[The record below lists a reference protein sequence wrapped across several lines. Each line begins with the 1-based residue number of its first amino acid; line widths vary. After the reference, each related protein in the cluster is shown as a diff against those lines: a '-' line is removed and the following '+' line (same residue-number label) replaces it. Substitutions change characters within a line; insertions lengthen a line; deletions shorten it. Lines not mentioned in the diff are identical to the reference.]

1 MAIRMLLHISH
12 QQEDDAASMV
22 HCLITVLYSATALVM
37 LFPVI
42 VMADSR
48 PAAGW
53 RHSLTAAYAWQGTS
67 DLAEQGSFSVDRG
80 VVEYRLATRLGKRW
94 FAGLSAGYGEDR
106 YRFDS
111 TPASF
116 PPWQDIR
123 SLQFGIA
130 LRYLADNR
138 WTLFGLPVLR
148 YSAEENVSLN
158 QGREYGLIAGA
169 SYRFSDRLTI
179 GPGLGAFRGIG
190 SEDDVFPVL
199 FINWRMT
206 ETLSLETG
214 RGLAATRG
222 PGLTLR
228 WRPMQKWEFG
238 IAARYEKYRFRLD
251 DGADGIGEDKT
262 VPLVATASWQPTA
275 ALKLSALAGVETAGV
290 LSLENSGGTLV
301 AERTYSTAPIAGLV
315 ASFNF

>member
-1 MAIRMLLHISH
+1 MLL
-12 QQEDDAASMV
+12 
-22 HCLITVLYSATALVM
+22 
-37 LFPVI
+37 PVI
-42 VMADSR
+42 GLAESR

-53 RHSLTAAYAWQGTS
+53 RHTLTAAYAWQGTS
-67 DLAEQGSFSVDRG
+67 DLADQGSFSVDRG

-116 PPWQDIR
+116 SPWQDIR

-130 LRYLADNR
+130 LRYLADNS

-169 SYRFSDRLTI
+169 SYRFGDRLTI

-190 SEDDVFPVL
+190 NEDDVFPVL

-206 ETLSLETG
+206 DTLSLETG

-228 WRPMQKWEFG
+228 WRPMQQWAFG
-238 IAARYEKYRFRLD
+238 VAARYEKYRFRLD
-251 DGADGIGEDKT
+251 DGADGIGQDKSVPVIAT
-262 VPLVATASWQPTA
+262 VSWQSTGG
-275 ALKLSALAGVETAGV
+275 LKISLLAGVETAGV
-290 LSLENSGGTLV
+290 LSLENRDGNPVT
-301 AERTYSTAPIAGLV
+301 EQNYSTAPIAGLV
-315 ASFNF
+315 ASFSF

>member
-1 MAIRMLLHISH
+1 MRLPFPLH
-12 QQEDDAASMV
+12 QEVVAVYMV
-22 HCLITVLYSATALVM
+22 RCFITVLFSTTVLAIF
-37 LFPVI
+37 FPLSV
-42 VMADSR
+42 VAESR

-116 PPWQDIR
+116 SAWQDIR
-123 SLQFGIA
+123 SLQFGVA

-148 YSAEENVSLN
+148 YAAEENVGLK

-169 SYRFSDRLTI
+169 SYSFGDRLTL

-190 SEDDVFPVL
+190 NEDDVFPVL
-199 FINWRMT
+199 FINWRIT
-206 ETLSLETG
+206 ETLSVETG

-228 WRPMQKWEFG
+228 WRPVQKWEFG

-262 VPLVATASWQPTA
+262 VPLVATASWQPGTG
-275 ALKLSALAGVETAGV
+275 LKLSALAGVETAGV
-290 LSLENSGGTLV
+290 LSIENSGGTLT
-301 AERTYSTAPIAGLV
+301 AERAYNTAPIAGLV

>member
-1 MAIRMLLHISH
+1 MFSVRCFKTAFISAAI
-12 QQEDDAASMV
+12 
-22 HCLITVLYSATALVM
+22 LVI

-42 VMADSR
+42 GLAASG

-53 RHSLTAAYAWQGTS
+53 RHTLTAAYAWQGAS

-80 VVEYRLATRLGKRW
+80 VLEYRLATRPGKRW
-94 FAGLSAGYGEDR
+94 FAGFSAGYGKDR
-106 YRFDS
+106 YRFGS
-111 TPASF
+111 TPTSF
-116 PPWQDIR
+116 SPWQDIR

-148 YSAEENVSLN
+148 YSAEDNVSLN

-169 SYRFSDRLTI
+169 SYRFGDRLTI
-179 GPGLGAFRGIG
+179 GPGMGAFRGFG
-190 SEDDVFPVL
+190 NEDDVFPVL
-199 FINWRMT
+199 FIDWRMT

-222 PGLTLR
+222 PGLALR
-228 WRPMQKWEFG
+228 WRPVQKWEFG

-251 DGADGIGEDKT
+251 DGADGIGQDKT
-262 VPLVATASWQPTA
+262 VPVVATASWKPRA
-275 ALKLSALAGVETAGV
+275 GLKLSALAGIETAGV
-290 LSLENSGGTLV
+290 LSIENSAGTLV
-301 AERTYSTAPIAGLV
+301 AEQTYSTAPIAGLV
-315 ASFNF
+315 ASLSF

>member
-1 MAIRMLLHISH
+1 MLI
-12 QQEDDAASMV
+12 
-22 HCLITVLYSATALVM
+22 
-37 LFPVI
+37 PVI
-42 VMADSR
+42 GLAESR

-53 RHSLTAAYAWQGTS
+53 RHTLTAAYAWQDTS
-67 DLAEQGSFSVDRG
+67 DLADQVRFSVDRG
-80 VVEYRLATRLGKRW
+80 VLEYRLATRLGKRW
-94 FAGLSAGYGEDR
+94 FAGLSAGYGEDH

-116 PPWQDIR
+116 SPWQDIR

-148 YSAEENVSLN
+148 YAAEDNVSLN

-169 SYRFSDRLTI
+169 SYRFGDMLTI
-179 GPGLGAFRGIG
+179 GPGLGAFRGFG
-190 SEDDVFPVL
+190 NEDDVFPVL

-222 PGLTLR
+222 PGLALR
-228 WRPMQKWEFG
+228 WQPMQQWAFG
-238 IAARYEKYRFRLD
+238 VAARYEKNRFRLD
-251 DGADGIGEDKT
+251 DGADGIGQDKA
-262 VPLVATASWQPTA
+262 VPVIATASWQSSA
-275 ALKLSALAGVETAGV
+275 GLKLSALVGVEAAGV
-290 LSLENSGGTLV
+290 LSIENSDGTLV
-301 AERTYSTAPIAGLV
+301 TEQTYSTAPIAGLV
-315 ASFNF
+315 ASYSF